1 MNLPNKES
9 ERLYKINT
17 LSIISIIKNKLNI
30 KYINILIL
38 NIINT

>member
-30 KYINILIL
+30 KYLEIRVYVEND
-38 NIINT
+38 